1 MAMSKIESVEREM
14 EKTRN
19 KITEL
24 QNRLKEL
31 TARRTELENIE
42 IVGVV
47 RAMCMSRDEL
57 LNFLHTSRN
66 TVAPD
71 KTTLQN
77 KYYEQEDDSDDEE

>member
-14 EKTRN
+14 DKTRN

-57 LNFLHTSRN
+57 LSFLHTSRN

-71 KTTLQN
+71 KTTVQN
-77 KYYEQEDDSDDEE
+77 KYYEQEDDSDEEE

>member
-71 KTTLQN
+71 KDTIQN
-77 KYYEQEDDSDDEE
+77 KYYEQEDDSDEEE